1 MGSSPDHYGEEPSLD
16 GLPTPQVETAICE
29 LAAHI
34 NAATAR
40 WLALIAEYD
49 RRGAHEASGFV
60 SCASWLAWR
69 CSITPRAAREQLRV
83 ARALDE
89 LPRIASEFR
98 RGALSYSKVRALT
111 RAATPEMEEELLT
124 LAAEATAAQLERIL
138 SGYRR
143 ALDPDASGPSA
154 FKRHVATRW
163 EEDGTLSIRANL
175 PAEEGALLLKA
186 LDIARESVWRAR
198 RSEAAERGG
207 EAKGVDGASAGGQRT
222 EAPDKADALVAMAES
237 AVSRGLGAATGGE
250 RNQVVVHVELDALR
264 SPDAAP
270 ATIEGGPTLPAETV
284 RRLGCDASIVALI
297 ERDGEPLSVGRRTRS
312 VPPSIARCT
321 AQS

>member
-1 MGSSPDHYGEEPSLD
+1 MFLMGSSPDHYGEEPSLD

-154 FKRHVATRW
+154 FKRTLEGLR
-163 EEDGTLSIRANL
+163 GTLDHIAYKRGAKWIWPKEMPTLRAVAEKADGD
-175 PAEEGALLLKA
+175 PAESSAQLITGIVGLFGNSSRAAFDSACL
-186 LDIARESVWRAR
+186 IVNSGSSSRPIWR
-198 RSEAAERGG
+198 
-207 EAKGVDGASAGGQRT
+207 
-222 EAPDKADALVAMAES
+222 
-237 AVSRGLGAATGGE
+237 
-250 RNQVVVHVELDALR
+250 
-264 SPDAAP
+264 
-270 ATIEGGPTLPAETV
+270 
-284 RRLGCDASIVALI
+284 
-297 ERDGEPLSVGRRTRS
+297 
-312 VPPSIARCT
+312 
-321 AQS
+321 